1 MFEETKVV
9 ISERAYAD
17 IINETLQNTRTE
29 TGGILLGTL
38 IDRTWYVVE
47 SLDPGP
53 RAILR
58 SAYFEYDD
66 KYVTHLANKVRLRYR
81 TKLRLLGLWHRHPG
95 SLDRFSSTDDETNR
109 TYVRTC
115 GGSAISGLINID
127 PTFRM
132 TFYLATGDP
141 VRYDRVAV
149 EVGDRHMPDELLRV
163 WDSRGLLQ
171 SLASLMGDA
180 SVGRIVS
187 RPGYEAPAT
196 ADSALDRSRL
206 ARLFDPINPWKH
218 TETEVTGKQIVGG
231 DHIELS
237 DRGKQS
243 AILDLLDQ
251 ELAYLDQQQEY
262 SYELS
267 LQDDGVRVV
276 LKKAMEI
283 RECPSRLE
291 FLFAMM
297 DGRLS
302 VFSGDQRYD
311 YAPGITRALVN
322 KALAM
327 F

>member
-1 MFEETKVV
+1 
-9 ISERAYAD
+9 
-17 IINETLQNTRTE
+17 
-29 TGGILLGTL
+29 
-38 IDRTWYVVE
+38 
-47 SLDPGP
+47 
-53 RAILR
+53 
-58 SAYFEYDD
+58 
-66 KYVTHLANKVRLRYR
+66 
-81 TKLRLLGLWHRHPG
+81 
-95 SLDRFSSTDDETNR
+95 
-109 TYVRTC
+109 
-115 GGSAISGLINID
+115 
-127 PTFRM
+127 
-132 TFYLATGDP
+132 
-141 VRYDRVAV
+141 
-149 EVGDRHMPDELLRV
+149 
-163 WDSRGLLQ
+163 
-171 SLASLMGDA
+171 
-180 SVGRIVS
+180 
-187 RPGYEAPAT
+187 
-196 ADSALDRSRL
+196 L